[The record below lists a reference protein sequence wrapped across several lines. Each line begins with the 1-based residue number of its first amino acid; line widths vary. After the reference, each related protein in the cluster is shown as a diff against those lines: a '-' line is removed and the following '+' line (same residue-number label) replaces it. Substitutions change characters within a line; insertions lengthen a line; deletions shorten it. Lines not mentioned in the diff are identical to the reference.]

1 MDATKNSLEWMVR
14 SRECN
19 GRPLSGS
26 EIAGLESTLQ
36 LLAAQAGAARIR
48 LRTIGLPR
56 PRTIGRPVRLPAQP
70 ICMKPGPSGQRL
82 FATFPSE

>member
-1 MDATKNSLEWMVR
+1 MDATKSSLEWMVK

-36 LLAAQAGAARIR
+36 LLAAQAGPPGFDYEPSDF
-48 LRTIGLPR
+48 LVPE
-56 PRTIGRPVRLPAQP
+56 PSDGRFVFPLN
-70 ICMKPGPSGQRL
+70 
-82 FATFPSE
+82 PSE